1 MTTLGSPS
9 STTITAPTAADT
21 AAAIDRFLGFWDG
34 TLTPMEAIE
43 ARHAVRSYTDE
54 PIAGD
59 AEAALRRA
67 IAIVNDET
75 NLNIQLVLDEPRA
88 FSGFKARLVNF
99 TGARNYLALVGPECK
114 ELDGI
119 VGYYGE
125 KLVLLAQSLGLNSC
139 WVGGTYKM
147 VNRSYNV
154 DLGQKLTAVIA
165 LGYGTTA
172 GVPHKSKTPDQ
183 VCPGYDDAPAWFQ
196 RGVDAALLAPT
207 ALNRQKFSFAL
218 AGADDDGVPL
228 VRASSKHG
236 AFTQMD
242 LGIAQCHFEI
252 GAGAASFAWIEH

>member
-1 MTTLGSPS
+1 MAVS
-9 STTITAPTAADT
+9 SAADN
-21 AAAIDRFLGFWDG
+21 AAAIDRFLGFWEG
-34 TLTPMEAIE
+34 NLTPMEAIE
-43 ARHAVRSYTDE
+43 GRHAVRSYTDE
-54 PIAGD
+54 PIAGE

-75 NLNIQLVLDEPRA
+75 NLSIQLVLDEPRA
-88 FSGFKARLVNF
+88 FSGFKACLVNF

-114 ELDGI
+114 ELGGI

-183 VCPGYDDAPAWFQ
+183 VCPSYNDAPVWFQ

-207 ALNRQKFSFAL
+207 ALNRQPFSFSL
-218 AGADDDGVPL
+218 SGTDDEGTPL
-228 VRASSKHG
+228 VSAHVKRG

-252 GAGAASFAWIEH
+252 GAGAAPFAWADR